1 MPEECKAMLV
11 TPATISGISLPWRR
25 TVFAGAALLLLM
37 HNSCGRR
44 EPPTAPLSPTAK
56 SLQLLTTYSLSVTEP
71 SGLAYAT
78 AAQSLYL
85 ISDNRAEIF
94 RIDTTGRVLASIPV
108 AGQDIEGVAA
118 SSRGDTLYIVEETLS
133 QVTTVLANG
142 TRLSSFPVTVR
153 TDPKHALEGITVD
166 KRGHLFVINEKT
178 PMMLLAFSGQTEIR
192 RQVLDY
198 TSDISDICYDGES
211 DSFWIVSDESQKV
224 LKLSP
229 AGILLGE
236 WSTPVPQGE
245 GIALIRDR
253 LYIVSD
259 VEAKLYIFSKPQ

>member
-1 MPEECKAMLV
+1 M
-11 TPATISGISLPWRR
+11 
-25 TVFAGAALLLLM
+25 VFAFVALLFLAGS
-37 HNSCGRR
+37 SCGRR
-44 EPPTAPLSPTAK
+44 EPPTGPSTTSTAK
-56 SLQLLTTYSLSVTEP
+56 SLQLLTTYSLSITEP

-94 RIDTTGRVLASIPV
+94 RIDTTGRVLAAIPV
-108 AGQDIEGVAA
+108 AGQDIEGVAV

-133 QVTTVLANG
+133 QVTTILANG

-153 TDPKHALEGITVD
+153 TDPKHALEGITID
-166 KRGHLFVINEKT
+166 KHGQLWVINEKA

-211 DSFWIVSDESQKV
+211 DCFWIVSDESQKV

-229 AGILLGE
+229 AGALLGE

-245 GIALIRDR
+245 GIALIKDR

-259 VEAKLYIFSKPQ
+259 VEAKLYIFSKPR